1 MSRRNATR
9 NCAFVCAGLMA
20 ASLAIAQNFEIA
32 WWTTDAGG
40 AMFSAG
46 GGYELGGTIGQPD
59 AQTPPVMAG
68 SGFELVG
75 GFWAVPPCWCTSD
88 VNHDGVRNG
97 RDVQAFV
104 DCLLDGG
111 GNCACADVQTD
122 GVLNM
127 ADVAAFVSAL
137 LAGGACP

>member
-1 MSRRNATR
+1 MSRTMHAT
-9 NCAFVCAGLMA
+9 A
-20 ASLAIAQNFEIA
+20 ATFLLLAIVLAPTALADDFTLD
-32 WWTTDAGG
+32 WWTADGG
-40 AMFSAG
+40 GYMFSAG
-46 GGYELGGTIGQPD
+46 GDFELGGTIGQPD
-59 AQTPPVMAG
+59 AGAVVMTGGA
-68 SGFELVG
+68 FELVG

-88 VNHDGVRNG
+88 VNHDGVRDG

-104 DCLLDGG
+104 DCLLAGG

-127 ADVAAFVSAL
+127 ADVAAFVAAL